1 MFFRLLFLFTVVP
14 LVELALL
21 IKVGQ
26 LIGVL
31 NTVALVVLTG
41 LLGAT
46 LARVQGFGVLRRIQD
61 ELAAGQLPGDSLFDG
76 VLILAGALLLLTP
89 GILTDALGFALLLP
103 PSRNLVKR
111 FLKRY
116 FQKKLADG
124 EIQVRYRVD
133 EL

>member
-26 LIGVL
+26 VIGVL

-61 ELAAGQLPGDSLFDG
+61 ELATGQLPGDSLFDG

-89 GILTDALGFALLLP
+89 GILTDAFGFALLLP